1 MSKSKEMLINVLQ
14 PEECRIAIVED
25 GILEELYVERTSLEN
40 YTGNIYKGRIVNI
53 EPAIQ
58 AAFVD
63 FSVGRNGFLH
73 VSDVEPRYYREQ
85 LDDDTV
91 LGARDRGRD
100 PRSKLPPELS
110 RGSGSETDEDRRS
123 RSRASRPDRSRD
135 LTPDRPRGR
144 GRDRDE
150 PVRDEAVE
158 PPLPFE
164 AEEPLSNRR
173 PLPERR
179 RDWDRDRDRDRT
191 REELRPRDRLADEF
205 NDEDEFDLD
214 RNLPD
219 PADAEPEEDDQAD
232 DQGTRA
238 PRGRS
243 RGRDKIRERR
253 MRDRDRDRPDLS
265 EKGRRDRSRPRRFGE
280 GLTDEPLDLPEVDEP
295 SEPQAKAE
303 SEPVDRPTPTRP
315 RFERTPP
322 PSSRSSFEGSR
333 EFGRGLVPDREP
345 AEEPPAPRRGRSS
358 EPEAEETSFSY
369 RWSVERKPEPEDY
382 EANLPESKTQ
392 RGRPSVRPESSEDR
406 PADLRDTDEDSG
418 GRSGPPPR
426 SGRGPSRRRGRADWD
441 APTPTEPDDLF
452 GPAPEPTS
460 RADEEDDQGTERR
473 PRSGRDSIRSRGD
486 RDRSGRSLP
495 RGPSVEG
502 DAGETRETE
511 QGESTGPGRPRRID
525 RAGEPGYIP
534 RRERAK
540 LLDRTSDSEEPG
552 LPTFDA
558 DSRGDAEGDDDENRR
573 RRRRRR
579 RRGRGDRDRDSS
591 FDTDR
596 DESPD
601 SAVAQS
607 DLGKPPALIDESAL
621 ANEFDFVDQDD
632 QDDYD
637 GDDTDADEQEV
648 VPEDIEPEL
657 LEEIAREIE
666 EIRVLEREV
675 GFRGRGT
682 EGRSRGSADEDEE
695 SRETTVM
702 RGGRR
707 VTIKPPI
714 QEVFKR
720 GDEVLVQ
727 VIKESIGTKGPTLST
742 YISIPGRYLVLMPGL
757 NRVGVSRKIADEGQ
771 RRKLRQIMH
780 ELNPPKGLGFIVRT
794 AGLDRSK
801 RDLARDLAYLLRLWK
816 VILRRIKKART
827 PAPIYQESD
836 MIIRTIRDIF
846 NSEIDT
852 IWIDEPQ
859 AYERAREFL
868 NVVMPRF
875 VDRLKLYE
883 GKVPLFQ
890 KYGLEE
896 EINKI
901 QRRQVHLPDGGSV
914 VIDQTE
920 ALVAID
926 VNSGNFRVEDDA
938 ERTAYE
944 MNLKA
949 AKEIARQLRLRD
961 LGGVIVNDFIDM
973 RDERHRRGVE
983 RALREAVK
991 RDRARTKILRMSQ
1004 FGLIEMT
1011 RQRIRPSLKRS
1022 VYHECD
1028 HCGGGG
1034 LVKTVESMAIDAMR
1048 LIAFAIHREGV
1059 RSIRVDVCEDV
1070 ATFLNNRKRQEL
1082 AAIESGS
1089 SISIQICPVDRA
1101 VREHLVVQIVDAHGN
1116 EVPFLSNQNSPSSGP
1131 PNRRRR

>member
-85 LDDDTV
+85 LDDDAV

-100 PRSKLPPELS
+100 PRPKLPPES
-110 RGSGSETDEDRRS
+110 ARGPGAGAESDDDRRARS
-123 RSRASRPDRSRD
+123 RSSRPERSRE
-135 LTPDRPRGR
+135 LPSDRPRGR
-144 GRDRDE
+144 GRDLVE
-150 PVRDEAVE
+150 PVRDEAAE
-158 PPLPFE
+158 PLPFE
-164 AEEPLSNRR
+164 AEEPLSERR
-173 PLPERR
+173 PLPDRR
-179 RDWDRDRDRDRT
+179 RDRDRDRG
-191 REELRPRDRLADEF
+191 RDDVRSRDRLDDDF
-205 NDEDEFDLD
+205 NEQDDLDLD

-219 PADAEPEEDDQAD
+219 SADAESDDDDQAD
-232 DQGTRA
+232 DQGPRA

-280 GLTDEPLDLPEVDEP
+280 GLTDEPLDAPEVGLPPEP
-295 SEPQAKAE
+295 EPE
-303 SEPVDRPTPTRP
+303 TEPEDRPAPARP
-315 RFERTPP
+315 RFERPSS
-322 PSSRSSFEGSR
+322 PSSRSSFEGPR
-333 EFGRGLVPDREP
+333 EFGRGLVPES
-345 AEEPPAPRRGRSS
+345 ESTKEPPAPRRGRSS

-382 EANLPESKTQ
+382 EPDLPPSKTQ
-392 RGRPSVRPESSEDR
+392 RTRPPVRPEPTEDR
-406 PADLRDTDEDSG
+406 PAALRDTDEDAA

-426 SGRGPSRRRGRADWD
+426 SGRGPSRRRGRGEWD
-441 APTPTEPDDLF
+441 APAPTEADDLF
-452 GPAPEPTS
+452 GPAPELPS
-460 RADEEDDQGTERR
+460 RDDDSDDQSTERR
-473 PRSGRDSIRSRGD
+473 PRSGRDSIRGRGD
-486 RDRSGRSLP
+486 RDRPGRGLP

-502 DAGETRETE
+502 EASDTRETE
-511 QGESTGPGRPRRID
+511 PGESSGPGRPRRID

-540 LLDRTSDSEEPG
+540 LLDRSSDLEEPE
-552 LPTFDA
+552 LPTLDA
-558 DSRGDAEGDDDENRR
+558 DSRGEAEGDDDENRR

-579 RRGRGDRDRDSS
+579 RRGRGDRDREPS
-591 FDTDR
+591 FEADR

-607 DLGKPPALIDESAL
+607 TLGKPPALIDESAL
-621 ANEFDFVDQDD
+621 ANEFDFVDHDD
-632 QDDYD
+632 QEDFESEDDS
-637 GDDTDADEQEV
+637 DADEQEV
-648 VPEDIEPEL
+648 VSEDIEPEL

-675 GFRGRGT
+675 GFRGRGA
-682 EGRSRGSADEDEE
+682 EGRSRDSADEDDEA
-695 SRETTVM
+695 RETTVV

-707 VTIKPPI
+707 VTVKPPI

-859 AYERAREFL
+859 AFERAREFL
-868 NVVMPRF
+868 QVVMPRF

-901 QRRQVHLPDGGSV
+901 QRRQVHLPDGGSI

-983 RALREAVK
+983 RALRDAVK

-1022 VYHECD
+1022 VYHECE

-1116 EVPFLSNQNSPSSGP
+1116 EVPFLSPQNSSSLGP